1 MITKQM
7 VSRHVIFLLLLNTGF
22 WTHVSFLLIV
32 KDDVKKDDCSFNPSE
47 FFNALIILEIVGNV
61 ALTISFLSSCSL
73 LLNFDE
79 HQETDKDSLTIT
91 IQFFEMLTFTMYFV
105 CSIISNVLFFKADYL
120 KGNFSTCSTIDSE
133 ATYRFFTFSFA
144 WVLFIVYFYLSFLIV
159 YLSFKTIWIA
169 FKESNLFKCDTL
181 KFLLC
186 FSRCKR
192 VTPIIKLQSNEKNI
206 QTENEIFIPI
216 ASIKNEIKPFTC
228 LICMNNMIDVII
240 KPCYHLCMCNQ
251 CYRLL
256 GKKNCPCCNVQ
267 IKKIKNIYISSI
279 E

>member
-1 MITKQM
+1 MLTKQI
-7 VSRHVIFLLLLNTGF
+7 VSRHVIFLLLLNTVF
-22 WTHVSFLLIV
+22 WTHVLFLLNV

-47 FFNALIILEIVGNV
+47 FFNALIILEIIGNV
-61 ALTISFLSSCSL
+61 ALTISFLLTCSL

-79 HQETDKDSLTIT
+79 HQEIDKDNLTTT
-91 IQFFEMLTFTMYFV
+91 IQFFEMLTFTIYFV

-133 ATYRFFTFSFA
+133 TIFRFFTFSFA
-144 WVLFIVYFYLSFLIV
+144 WLLFIMYFYLAFVIV
-159 YLSFKTIWIA
+159 YVFFKTIWIA
-169 FKESNLFKCDTL
+169 FKESNLFNCESL
-181 KFLLC
+181 KFLIC

-192 VTPIIKLQSNEKNI
+192 VTPIIILKSNEKNI

-216 ASIKNEIKPFTC
+216 ASIKNEIKPFVC

-240 KPCYHLCMCNQ
+240 KPCYHICICND
-251 CYRLL
+251 CYKQL

-267 IKKIKNIYISSI
+267 IRKIKNIYISSVD
-279 E
+279 